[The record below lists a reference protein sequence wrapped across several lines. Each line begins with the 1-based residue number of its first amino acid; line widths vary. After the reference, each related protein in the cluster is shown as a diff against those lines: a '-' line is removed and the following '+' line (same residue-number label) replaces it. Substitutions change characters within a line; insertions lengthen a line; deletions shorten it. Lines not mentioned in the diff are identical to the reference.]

1 MLPGMVDGH
10 GSQLLQRRQLYAGPM
25 SKLRMLMICRM
36 AKPEEV
42 LIVEDENGN
51 IVRETLKDN
60 DVLVQYKVI
69 NWYLSSAR
77 FKCLIFISM

>member
-1 MLPGMVDGH
+1 MVDGI
-10 GSQLLQRRQLYAGPM
+10 GSQLLQRRQLYTGPM

-51 IVRETLKDN
+51 IVRETMKDN
-60 DVLVQYKVI
+60 AVLVQYKVTI
-69 NWYLSSAR
+69 LKVLEAVN
-77 FKCLIFISM
+77 K

>member
-1 MLPGMVDGH
+1 MPMLPGMVDGI
-10 GSQLLQRRQLYAGPM
+10 GSQILQRRQLFAIPM

-51 IVRETLKDN
+51 IVRETMKDN

-69 NWYLSSAR
+69 NLSLLVSECR
-77 FKCLIFISM
+77 L